1 MVAERTDTES
11 RWRMACRAA
20 LIVVPALGLIAVTWA
35 GTLSAIHAQARQAE
49 ARIATRVTNQAVS
62 FQQEIRHEFL
72 ALDQTL
78 RILAAGWQA
87 DPQHFDLNV
96 WRGRTAALFD
106 LSSDMLLTDKNG
118 TVTQDTAP
126 GLIGTNVAT
135 ADYFRGAML
144 QGRAAPETFLG
155 GVTSNNSNHQWCM
168 KAARRNQLPG
178 GGFAGIVA
186 VDWCSGAID
195 DLFQQADIGPQPLM
209 ALVGLTDGKLRAID
223 GPAAGVSD
231 PAIGASA
238 MFQALATGR
247 SNTWVGNSALDGI
260 RRCHAF
266 RQIPGTG
273 LAVVVGMDY
282 ADALAPALA
291 WARQARLFAGCI
303 SVLIATLATLLL
315 VGQAQARHR
324 QAALAR
330 ERTGLAVVNAQLEF
344 ARAQAD
350 AKTAQLQATLEG
362 MHDGVAMMDANL
374 HLVEWNERFPEI
386 AGVPRD
392 ILRIGLPVEDILRA
406 QARRG
411 QFGPVDVE
419 AEVARRIAALR
430 SDVSFAPAQ
439 RRRPD
444 GRVIELRRNRLADG
458 GLVTLYSDVTE
469 RRQAEDALREA
480 RAIAENATAAKSR
493 FVAIVSH
500 EIRTPLN
507 ALLATLSLLNDGGL
521 PPAQQALLDMAR
533 GSGDALVGLINDI
546 LDMSRMEAGQLALRP
561 SVFGLRGV
569 LEQALEI
576 FRHQGRERG
585 ITLALVA
592 APDLPA
598 ELYADPGRLRQVLIN
613 LLSNAVKFGQPGVV
627 GLMAAVE
634 RGEAEQSVLYLAVRD
649 QGPVIEPDGRARLFQ
664 PFSQLGGDDELVTP
678 LGSGL
683 GLAICKQIVSLMGGD
698 IGCAPWMAENAQGGN
713 EFWLRV
719 PIVPLP
725 AAQRRPAAPEPQGR
739 RILPRTRILLVED
752 VPANQLITTT
762 LLRREGHAVDVASDG
777 AQALAMVARCP
788 YDLVFMDIFMPGMNG
803 FVAARR
809 VRGLPPPAGL
819 VPIVALTAS
828 MTPDDQAL
836 CREAGMNRLLGKPIA
851 LPELVQAIADLA
863 WRGMPAR
870 DTAQRASVP
879 AYAGTPILSSERI
892 GELRHSLP
900 GDMLGGMVAE
910 CLVDL
915 RARLPR
921 LRQAM
926 EAGDGAAVVS
936 QAHAM
941 LGMAAGYG
949 MSALEARLRTLILAA
964 RETDIARA
972 ASLAAALDTELG
984 MAADALREALAIEM
998 V

>member
-1 MVAERTDTES
+1 MV
-11 RWRMACRAA
+11 CRAA
-20 LIVVPALGLIAVTWA
+20 LVVVPALGLIAATWV
-35 GTLSAIHAQARQAE
+35 GTLGTIHDQARQAE
-49 ARIATRVTNQAVS
+49 ARIAARATNQAVG

-96 WRGRTAALFD
+96 WRSRTAALFE
-106 LSSDMLLTDKNG
+106 LRSDMLLTDKNG
-118 TVTQDTAP
+118 TVTQATAP

-135 ADYFRGAML
+135 TDYFRGAML
-144 QGRAAPETFLG
+144 PGRAAPETFLG
-155 GVTSNNSNHQWCM
+155 GVASDASRQQWCI

-178 GGFAGIVA
+178 SGFAGIIA

-195 DLFQQADIGPQPLM
+195 DLFRQADIGPRPLM

-223 GPAAGVSD
+223 GPAPGAAD
-231 PAIGASA
+231 QAIGASA
-238 MFQALATGR
+238 MFLALSAGQ
-247 SNTWVGNSALDGI
+247 SNGWVGDSAPDGI
-260 RRCHAF
+260 RRFHAF
-266 RQIPGTG
+266 RQIPGTD

-282 ADALAPALA
+282 AAALAPERA

-315 VGQAQARHR
+315 VGQARARRR
-324 QAALAR
+324 QAIMAR
-330 ERTGLAVVNAQLEF
+330 EQSGLALVNGQLEF

-350 AKTAQLQATLEG
+350 ARSAQLQAMLAG
-362 MHDGVAMMDANL
+362 MDDGVAMMDADL
-374 HLVEWNERFPEI
+374 RLLEWNEPFAEI

-392 ILRIGLPVEDILRA
+392 ILRIGLPVEEILRV

-411 QFGPVDVE
+411 AFGPVDVE
-419 AEVARRIAALR
+419 AEVARRMASLR
-430 SDVSFAPAQ
+430 SDVSFAPAE

-444 GRVIELRRNRLADG
+444 GRVVEVRRNRLADG

-469 RRQAEDALREA
+469 RRQVADALRQA
-480 RAIAENATAAKSR
+480 HAIAERAGAAKSR

-500 EIRTPLN
+500 EIRGPLN
-507 ALLATLSLLNDGGL
+507 ALLATLSLLDDGGL
-521 PPAQQALLDMAR
+521 APAQRALLDRAR
-533 GSGDALVGLINDI
+533 GSGDGLAGLIDDM
-546 LDMSRMEAGQLALRP
+546 LDMARMEAGRLALRP
-561 SVFGLRGV
+561 SVFGLHGL
-569 LEQALEI
+569 LEQVLEI
-576 FRHQGRERG
+576 FRLQGRERG
-585 ITLALVA
+585 IALALVA

-627 GLMAAVE
+627 GLMAFVE
-634 RGEAEQSVLYLAVRD
+634 QGEGEQPVLYLAVRD

-664 PFSQLGGDDELVTP
+664 PFAGLGGDDELVTP

-683 GLAICKQIVSLMGGD
+683 GLAVCRQIMSLMGGD
-698 IGCAPWMAENAQGGN
+698 IGCEPWMAENGQGGN

-725 AAQRRPAAPEPQGR
+725 ASQRRPSAPGPRVR
-739 RILPRTRILLVED
+739 RILPRTRILVVED
-752 VPANQLITTT
+752 VPANQLITAT

-777 AQALAMVARCP
+777 AQALAMVARHP
-788 YDLVFMDIFMPGMNG
+788 YDLVFMDMFMPGMNG
-803 FVAARR
+803 LDTARR
-809 VRGLPPPAGL
+809 MRGVPPPGGL

-828 MTPDDQAL
+828 TTPEEHAL

-851 LPELVQAIADLA
+851 LPDLVQAVADLA
-863 WRGMPAR
+863 WRGMPAG
-870 DTAQRASVP
+870 DGAQRAAVP
-879 AYAGTPILSSERI
+879 AYGETPLLSSERI
-892 GELRHSLP
+892 AELRHSLP

-915 RARLPR
+915 HARVPG
-921 LRQAM
+921 LRQAV
-926 EAGDGAAVVS
+926 EAGDSAGVVS

-949 MSALEARLRTLILAA
+949 MSALESRLRALMVAA
-964 RETDIARA
+964 RETDRARA
-972 ASLAAALDTELG
+972 GAVAAALDADLA
-984 MAADALREALAIEM
+984 MAAEALREALAIEM